1 MTEQVD
7 KPAGGGTWAN
17 LLWLL
22 LAIAL
27 VLAGLTAYYTLTAQ
41 PVAVRAAAV
50 IVGLVL
56 GVGAAAMAP
65 LGREAWQF
73 ALDSRVELRKMVW
86 PTAPATRRMTLA
98 VIVAVLFL
106 AVFFWVV
113 DWLLAYSTRHLLG
126 SGA

>member
-7 KPAGGGTWAN
+7 KPAGDGAWAN
-17 LLWLL
+17 ALWLL
-22 LAIAL
+22 IAIAL
-27 VLAGLTAYYTLTAQ
+27 VIAGLAAYYALNTQ
-41 PVAVRAAAV
+41 PTPLRAAAV
-50 IVGLVL
+50 IGGIAL

-65 LGREAWQF
+65 LGRAAWQF

-86 PTAPATRRMTLA
+86 PTGPVTRRMTLA